1 MDRTDWDR
9 RYESAELVWT
19 AEPNRFLVDE
29 VAGLAPGTA
38 LDLGAGEGRNAVWLA
53 RQGWTVTAVD
63 FSAVGMAKAQQLATA
78 ADVSIT
84 TVVADAT
91 EAVPPGP
98 FDLVIVLYLQLP
110 ADERRAA
117 SGAAA
122 AALAPGGTMLVVG
135 HDTTNL
141 TAGYGGPQDPTVLF
155 TPDDVVADLAGT
167 GLLVEKAER
176 VRRPVTTPDGE
187 RVAIDALV
195 RARRP

>member
-19 AEPNRFLVDE
+19 AGPNRFLVEE

-53 RQGWTVTAVD
+53 RQGWSVTAVD
-63 FSAVGMAKAQQLATA
+63 FSAVGMAKAQQLAA
-78 ADVSIT
+78 AAGVTVT

-117 SGAAA
+117 YRAAA
-122 AALAPGGTMLVVG
+122 TALAPGGTMLVVG

-141 TAGYGGPQDPTVLF
+141 TAGYGGPQDPAVLF
-155 TPDDVVADLAGT
+155 TPDDVVGDLAGT
-167 GLLVEKAER
+167 RLLVEKAEE
-176 VRRPVTTPDGE
+176 VRRAVSTHDGE